1 MNLAVEIIP
10 VANNSPSYLCS
21 FWAKVCLSKGGL
33 TRPANTKYH
42 LETAEPNQTQI
53 KAKCYT

>member
-10 VANNSPSYLCS
+10 VANNSPSYQ
-21 FWAKVCLSKGGL
+21 GRL
-33 TRPANTKYH
+33 TRPTNTKYH